1 MAVCLVLD
9 LVGKSA
15 PNVVESQGGTFM
27 VGTLI
32 AIYLIGWLPV
42 SFAAYAAGKRLADR
56 RSAAD
61 QPLMMVVSLAAG
73 AIWPLLVVGLVE
85 LSSVMVLTKVP
96 SRAKHSNIGIYA

>member
-1 MAVCLVLD
+1 
-9 LVGKSA
+9 
-15 PNVVESQGGTFM
+15 M
-27 VGTLI
+27 VSTLI

-42 SFAAYAAGKRLADR
+42 SAAVYAAGKRLADR
-56 RSAAD
+56 RASAD

-96 SRAKHSNIGIYA
+96 SKPTESVGIFA

>member
-1 MAVCLVLD
+1 
-9 LVGKSA
+9 
-15 PNVVESQGGTFM
+15 M

-42 SFAAYAAGKRLADR
+42 SFAAYVAANRLADR
-56 RSAAD
+56 RASAD
-61 QPLMMVVSLAAG
+61 QPSMIVVSLAAG

-96 SRAKHSNIGIYA
+96 SKPRKSVGIFA

>member
-1 MAVCLVLD
+1 
-9 LVGKSA
+9 
-15 PNVVESQGGTFM
+15 M

-56 RSAAD
+56 RTPAQ
-61 QPLMMVVSLAAG
+61 QPFMVIVSLAAG

-85 LSSVMVLTKVP
+85 LSSVMVFTKVP
-96 SRAKHSNIGIYA
+96 SKPRPSVGIFA